1 MIGHNRNFI
10 GVSAGG
16 NQDILGYGHRDIL
29 IAIKIVST
37 YRFSSRDSIGIT
49 MTQARYPDQIMEYI
63 YLLKDAHE
71 RSGMSLREVA
81 QASDLDP
88 TYVHY
93 ILKGARRPQRDVIIS
108 LGITYRLAR
117 VEVDEILLLAGLP
130 PLGRSALREYRHQ
143 VFKAG

>member
-1 MIGHNRNFI
+1 MVQVQIPNSVHI
-10 GVSAGG
+10 
-16 NQDILGYGHRDIL
+16 
-29 IAIKIVST
+29 
-37 YRFSSRDSIGIT
+37 
-49 MTQARYPDQIMEYI
+49 PDYI
-63 YLLKDAHE
+63 YLLGEAHE

-108 LGITYRLAR
+108 LGFTYRLER

-130 PLGRSALREYRHQ
+130 PLGRSAIRQYRGQNHNGNDER
-143 VFKAG
+143 K